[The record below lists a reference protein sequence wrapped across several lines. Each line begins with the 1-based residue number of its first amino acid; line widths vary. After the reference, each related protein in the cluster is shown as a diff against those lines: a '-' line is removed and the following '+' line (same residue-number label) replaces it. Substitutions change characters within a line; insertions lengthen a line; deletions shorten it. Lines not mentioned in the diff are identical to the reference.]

1 MTRLHCPSIAII
13 LLALAGGGILPAR
26 AQGFYG
32 GSEYLLSPPPPPPPP
47 TEEFTH
53 LPPPPPPPP
62 SFSGTWQQDQYR
74 QQGIPA
80 PWAAPL
86 WGTYQTPRYSRQN
99 GWDEPGFMPWNT
111 YIQTQAPYPGLP
123 YPPAPPSRSCID
135 QNCTG
140 P

>member
-1 MTRLHCPSIAII
+1 MNCFKRSAITI
-13 LLALAGGGILPAR
+13 SLLAITCGMSLPAK
-26 AQGFYG
+26 AHGFYG

-47 TEEFTH
+47 MREFTH

-62 SFSGTWQQDQYR
+62 SFTSTWQQDRYR
-74 QQGIPA
+74 QNDKPA

-86 WGTYQTPRYSRQN
+86 WGNYQDPRFSSQN
-99 GWDEPGFMPWNT
+99 GWDEPTFVPWNT
-111 YIQTQAPYPGLP
+111 YIQTQAPYPGMT
-123 YPPAPPSRSCID
+123 YPPAPPSRSCVD